1 LEVKLSIR
9 HWAAATVTGV
19 LFAAAPTAGF
29 ASDPTIPSYKITHNV
44 PLGPGESW
52 DYVTFDP
59 SSDRAYVAHGDHVT
73 VVDAK
78 QAKVV
83 GQVGT
88 FPGGTH
94 GIGISTA
101 TGEGFTDD
109 GKAGMVGV
117 FDLATLKAVKR
128 IPAALDAHGIVFDPA
143 SGHIFVINGDS
154 GSITVIDPERNA
166 AIATIKVG
174 AGLEAGDVDGTGKL
188 YVDGA
193 DNHEIVEIDTQKNTI
208 DAHWP
213 MPGCTRPHGI
223 AVDSATRRV
232 FATCSNNLLVVVDAE
247 TGTNLMTLPIGSSSD
262 GAAFDPVRKLI
273 FSSNGEG
280 SLTIIRENDANS
292 FVPAG
297 TIKTVPSARTIA
309 IDVRT
314 GRLFLP
320 AADIARID
328 PPTNPG
334 GRSHVAFVP
343 GSLRLLILVPQP

>member
-1 LEVKLSIR
+1 LEVQLDIR
-9 HWAAATVTGV
+9 QWAARMSVAA
-19 LFAAAPTAGF
+19 LFAAVPAAGF
-29 ASDPTIPSYKITHNV
+29 ASEPTIPTYKITNTV
-44 PLGPGESW
+44 PLGPGERW

-73 VVDAK
+73 VVDTRKAT
-78 QAKVV
+78 VV
-83 GQVGT
+83 GEIGT

-101 TGEGFTDD
+101 TGRGYTDD
-109 GKAGMVGV
+109 GKAGMVSV
-117 FDLATLKAVKR
+117 FDLATLKTVKR
-128 IPAALDAHGIVFDPA
+128 IQAAPDADGIVFDPA

-154 GSITVIDPERNA
+154 GSITVIDPERDA

-232 FATCSNNLLVVVDAE
+232 FATCSNNVLIVVDAN
-247 TGTNLMTLPIGSSSD
+247 TGVNLATLPIGASSD

-273 FSSNGEG
+273 FSSNGDG
-280 SLTIIRENDANS
+280 SLTVIQEKDANN

-297 TIKTVPSARTIA
+297 IIKTAPSARTMA
-309 IDVRT
+309 IDIRT

-320 AADIARID
+320 AADIFKID
-328 PPTNPG
+328 PPANPG
-334 GRSHVAFVP
+334 GRPHVAFVP
-343 GSLRLLILVPQP
+343 GSLKLLMLDPQP